1 MDLVADVLMVLAVVA
16 LAWAGA
22 TLLQRLPV
30 FPLRQILVTS
40 PLTQVTPAQVE
51 QAARVA
57 LVGNFFT
64 VDLDQV
70 RGTFEKLPWVRRADV
85 RRRWP
90 DALELSLEEH
100 QAQARWKRPDPASQ
114 EVRLVNSH
122 GEVFAAASE
131 ADLPVLSGPEGSAA
145 LLLTRYREFAAAH
158 GMAVVRD
165 KEVTQFDVERAIE
178 AANATPIS
186 ADDQILHTLV
196 QEFIVDG
203 QDGVKEPIGMD
214 ARRLE
219 VKVHLVTGA
228 VTAVQNIVK
237 CVHRCGLEV
246 VDLVLQPLA
255 SGMAVLTED
264 EKDVGVCLV
273 DIGGGTTDLA
283 VFTQGA
289 IRHTAVIPIA
299 GDQITSDIG
308 IALRTSTPDAE
319 EIKIR
324 YGVALQQLADPEEMI
339 EVPGVGDRP
348 ASRLS
353 RQTLAGFI
361 QPRIEEIYQKV
372 QEELVRSGYER
383 LLRAGIVLTGG
394 SAAMPGMVELGE
406 EIFHNTV
413 KLGVPHYEGGLRDI
427 LRNPRYSTAM
437 GLLLEGVAQ
446 KKRGLKTQGPMTFR
460 QILARMRAWFGKNF

>member
-1 MDLVADVLMVLAVVA
+1 MRQEQKDLIVGLDIGTSKIVAAVAELNDEGHLSLLGLGSHQFEENKDKGLKKGVVVSIEATVDAISRAIQEVELMAGCKVKEVYTGI
-16 LAWAGA
+16 AGA
-22 TLLQRLPV
+22 H
-30 FPLRQILVTS
+30 IKS
-40 PLTQVTPAQVE
+40 KDS
-51 QAARVA
+51 
-57 LVGNFFT
+57 N
-64 VDLDQV
+64 
-70 RGTFEKLPWVRRADV
+70 
-85 RRRWP
+85 
-90 DALELSLEEH
+90 
-100 QAQARWKRPDPASQ
+100 
-114 EVRLVNSH
+114 
-122 GEVFAAASE
+122 
-131 ADLPVLSGPEGSAA
+131 
-145 LLLTRYREFAAAH
+145 
-158 GMAVVRD
+158 GMTVVRD

-214 ARRLE
+214 AKRLE

-255 SGMAVLTED
+255 SGIAVLTDD

-319 EIKIR
+319 DIKIQ

-339 EVPGVGDRP
+339 EVPGVGERP

-353 RQTLAGFI
+353 RQTLAGFV

-372 QEELVRSGYER
+372 REELARSGYER
-383 LLRAGIVLTGG
+383 LLRAGVVVTGG
-394 SAAMPGMVELGE
+394 AAAMPGMVELGE

-413 KLGVPHYEGGLRDI
+413 KLGVPGYDGSLRDI
-427 LRNPRYSTAM
+427 VRNPRYSTAM
-437 GLLLEGVAQ
+437 GLLLEGMAQ
-446 KKRGLKTQGPMTFR
+446 KKRGLKVQGPTNFR
-460 QILARMRAWFGKNF
+460 QVLARMQAWFGKNF

>member
-1 MDLVADVLMVLAVVA
+1 MSKEIKRDLIVGLDIGTSKIVAIVAELNEENQMVILCIGSQESTGLKKGMVINIEATVNAISRAVQEVELMAGCKVREVYTGI
-16 LAWAGA
+16 AGA
-22 TLLQRLPV
+22 H
-30 FPLRQILVTS
+30 IKS
-40 PLTQVTPAQVE
+40 KDS
-51 QAARVA
+51 
-57 LVGNFFT
+57 N
-64 VDLDQV
+64 
-70 RGTFEKLPWVRRADV
+70 
-85 RRRWP
+85 
-90 DALELSLEEH
+90 
-100 QAQARWKRPDPASQ
+100 
-114 EVRLVNSH
+114 
-122 GEVFAAASE
+122 
-131 ADLPVLSGPEGSAA
+131 
-145 LLLTRYREFAAAH
+145 

-165 KEVTQFDVERAIE
+165 KEVSAFDVERAIE

-237 CVHRCGLEV
+237 CVRRCGLEV

-255 SGMAVLTED
+255 SGYAVLTED

-273 DIGGGTTDLA
+273 DIGGGTTDIA

-299 GDQITSDIG
+299 GDQLTSDIG
-308 IALRTSTPDAE
+308 IALRTSTQDAE

-324 YGVALQQLADPEEMI
+324 YGVALQQMADPEEMI

-348 ASRLS
+348 VTELS

-361 QPRIEEIYQKV
+361 QPRVEEIFQKV

-383 LLRAGIVLTGG
+383 LLRAGVVLTGG
-394 SAAMPGMVELGE
+394 SAAMAGMTQLGE

-413 KLGVPHYEGGLRDI
+413 KLGVPHYSGNLRDYVK
-427 LRNPRYSTAM
+427 NPRYATAM
-437 GLLLEGVAQ
+437 GLLIEGVAQ
-446 KKRGLKTQGPMTFR
+446 KQRGMKVQAPTTFK

>member
-1 MDLVADVLMVLAVVA
+1 MSKETKRDLIVGLDIGTSKIVAMAAELDPEGQLSVLGVGSHQFEETKDKGIKKGVVVSIEA
-16 LAWAGA
+16 TVDAISRAIQEVELMAGCKVKEVYTGIAGA
-22 TLLQRLPV
+22 H
-30 FPLRQILVTS
+30 IKS
-40 PLTQVTPAQVE
+40 KDS
-51 QAARVA
+51 
-57 LVGNFFT
+57 N
-64 VDLDQV
+64 
-70 RGTFEKLPWVRRADV
+70 
-85 RRRWP
+85 
-90 DALELSLEEH
+90 
-100 QAQARWKRPDPASQ
+100 
-114 EVRLVNSH
+114 
-122 GEVFAAASE
+122 
-131 ADLPVLSGPEGSAA
+131 
-145 LLLTRYREFAAAH
+145 
-158 GMAVVRD
+158 GMVVVRE
-165 KEVTQFDVERAIE
+165 KEVTEYDVARAIE

-186 ADDQILHTLV
+186 ADDQILHTIP

-214 ARRLE
+214 AKRLE

-255 SGMAVLTED
+255 SGMAVLTDD

-273 DIGGGTTDLA
+273 DIGGGTTDIA

-348 ASRLS
+348 ASQLS

-361 QPRIEEIYQKV
+361 QPRIEQIYQMV
-372 QEELVRSGYER
+372 REELARSGYER
-383 LLRAGIVLTGG
+383 LLRAGVVITGG
-394 SAAMPGMVELGE
+394 SATMPGMMELGE
-406 EIFHNTV
+406 EMFHNTV
-413 KLGVPHYEGGLRDI
+413 KLGLPRYDGSLRDI
-427 LRNPRYSTAM
+427 VRNPRYATAV
-437 GLLLEGVAQ
+437 GLLMEGVTQ
-446 KKRGLKTQGPMTFR
+446 RRRGLKVQGPVTFR
-460 QILARMRAWFGKNF
+460 QTLARMRAWFSKNF

>member
-1 MDLVADVLMVLAVVA
+1 MSKEIKRDLIVGLDIGTSKIVAIVADLDAEDRLTILGIGSHRFEENKDKGLKRGVVVSIEATVDAISRAIQEVELMSDCKVREVYTGI
-16 LAWAGA
+16 AGA
-22 TLLQRLPV
+22 H
-30 FPLRQILVTS
+30 IKS
-40 PLTQVTPAQVE
+40 K
-51 QAARVA
+51 
-57 LVGNFFT
+57 
-64 VDLDQV
+64 D
-70 RGTFEKLPWVRRADV
+70 
-85 RRRWP
+85 
-90 DALELSLEEH
+90 S
-100 QAQARWKRPDPASQ
+100 S
-114 EVRLVNSH
+114 
-122 GEVFAAASE
+122 
-131 ADLPVLSGPEGSAA
+131 
-145 LLLTRYREFAAAH
+145 
-158 GMAVVRD
+158 GMAVVREQ
-165 KEVTQFDVERAIE
+165 EVTQHDVERAME
-178 AANATPIS
+178 AAAATPIS

-214 ARRLE
+214 AKRLD
-219 VKVHLVTGA
+219 VRVHLVTGA
-228 VTAVQNIVK
+228 VTAVQNIIK

-255 SGMAVLTED
+255 SGMAVLTDD

-273 DIGGGTTDLA
+273 DIGGGTTDIA

-308 IALRTSTPDAE
+308 IALRTSTQDAE
-319 EIKIR
+319 EIKLR
-324 YGVALQQLADPEEMI
+324 YGVALQQIADPEEMI

-348 ASRLS
+348 ASQLS

-372 QEELVRSGYER
+372 NDELVRSGYDR

-394 SAAMPGMVELGE
+394 AASMPGMTELGE

-413 KLGVPHYEGGLRDI
+413 KLGVPHYDGNLRDYV
-427 LRNPRYSTAM
+427 RNPRYSTAM

-446 KKRGLKTQGPMTFR
+446 KRRGLKTKGPMTFT
-460 QILARMRAWFGKNF
+460 QTFSKMRDWFSKNF